1 MSRSRWTTERWHIK
15 SLKAPIV
22 LQTNSNLACGVWA
35 VCLMRSF
42 SISVSSLLAWFIR
55 IRSVP
60 HNLSKS
66 CFKLAHL
73 EINPEWDAIVH
84 VFKDTRNLCNRSS
97 GVVDQFNA
105 AVHSG
110 TLWEGLTSSHCAS
123 RSFGSQTS
131 DFLCNHASLDFIWRL
146 SGRLLS
152 MV

>member
-1 MSRSRWTTERWHIK
+1 MHID
-15 SLKAPIV
+15 
-22 LQTNSNLACGVWA
+22 CGVWA

-42 SISVSSLLAWFIR
+42 SISVSSLLARFIR

-60 HNLSKS
+60 RNLSKS

-131 DFLCNHASLDFIWRL
+131 DFLCATTPFWISFEGYQGVYFQWYNRETCVQSDLQVGVKLW
-146 SGRLLS
+146 
-152 MV
+152 